1 MPYISQTLHQAIK
14 KANRKVNLN
23 NPNGFVHPNL
33 VGDPKLRK
41 QSLIKVFSRAS
52 TITPDLIGLQV
63 QIHNGRGFAGL
74 NITPNIIGYKFGSF
88 ALTKRTARYRKQ
100 KK

>member
-1 MPYISQTLHQAIK
+1 MPYISQTLSKAIK
-14 KANRKVNLN
+14 KTSIT
-23 NPNGFVHPNL
+23 NGLDKKKH
-33 VGDPKLRK
+33 
-41 QSLIKVFSRAS
+41 SLIKVFSRSS

-74 NITPNIIGYKFGSF
+74 KITPNIIGYKFGSF
-88 ALTKRTARYRKQ
+88 AVTKRTARYRKQ

>member
-1 MPYISQTLHQAIK
+1 MSRSLYKMPYISQTLIHAIK
-14 KANRKVNLN
+14 KNSKKKN
-23 NPNGFVHPNL
+23 
-33 VGDPKLRK
+33 
-41 QSLIKVFSRAS
+41 QSLIKVFSRSS

-74 NITPNIIGYKFGSF
+74 KISPNIIGYKFGSF
-88 ALTKRTARYRKQ
+88 AVTKRTARYRKQ